1 MSDIYTAFYEFSSLI
16 ESKVHYK
23 VLIFDTA
30 NMESGCLYVNR
41 TSILFIYSIP
51 LYNTMK
57 FDRM

>member
-1 MSDIYTAFYEFSSLI
+1 MSDVYTAFYELSSLI

-23 VLIFDTA
+23 VLIVDAA
-30 NMESGCLYVNR
+30 NLESSCLYTNR